1 MALCALA
8 PAIVAWHITSL
19 AAEKPLVMPP
29 VTRPT
34 SSTTTAVDPT
44 IETQVFWMKYRM
56 PIIAG
61 VVALLIAGIAYGAYY
76 LYTTRRDDAA
86 AAQLAQAKGLPD
98 YEKVINDYSGA
109 PAAASAA
116 LMMAAE
122 QRKTQKFADANATL
136 QKFISAHPKHELVTT
151 AQMSMAANL
160 ESLGKPDEA
169 LEMYRRVA
177 AEHPRDFNAPLAL
190 LAQVPLL
197 KAKGQIDQ
205 ARQVCEIVLTQYRDS
220 EASSEA
226 TRYLRSLKP
235 ATTAAP
241 QPAASV
247 PPARS
252 AAPTP

>member
-1 MALCALA
+1 
-8 PAIVAWHITSL
+8 
-19 AAEKPLVMPP
+19 MPP
-29 VTRPT
+29 VTRQN
-34 SSTTTAVDPT
+34 SETTTAVDPA
-44 IETQVFWMKYRM
+44 IETQVFWMKYRT

-61 VVALLIAGIAYGAYY
+61 IVAVLVGAIAYGAYY
-76 LYTTRRDDAA
+76 FYTTRRDDAA

-116 LMMAAE
+116 LMVAAE
-122 QRKTQKFADANATL
+122 QRKTQKFADANVTL

-160 ESLGKPDEA
+160 ESLGKPDDA
-169 LEMYRRVA
+169 LEQYRRVA

-197 KAKGQIDQ
+197 KAKGQVDQ
-205 ARQVCEIVLTQYRDS
+205 ARQVCETVLTQYRDS

-235 ATTAAP
+235 TTPAAAP
-241 QPAASV
+241 APAASAA
-247 PPARS
+247 PAT
-252 AAPTP
+252 APTP